1 MNVLNVFFLII
12 GFVMAQTKPE
22 TFVVQLYDRSITV
35 LSPEARKSLFSVLIE
50 NHSLSDQVGKFIV
63 NGKILK
69 FVSVKTGSTEAI
81 EIENKTGANVVF
93 VPVSPAFQE
102 VELIFGKKV
111 YEIPSK
117 K

>member
-1 MNVLNVFFLII
+1 MKLIFLLLLPTLVWSQIKSESFI
-12 GFVMAQTKPE
+12 
-22 TFVVQLYDRSITV
+22 VQINDRSMSV
-35 LSPEARKSLFSVLIE
+35 LSPDKKRELFSVIIE

-69 FVSVKTGSTEAI
+69 FVSVKSGKSETV
-81 EIENKTGANVVF
+81 EIENKSKAAVRF
-93 VPVSPAFQE
+93 IPVSPAFQD
-102 VELIFGKKV
+102 VKLIFGKKA